1 MSLGFNRV
9 AHETAAAINDV
20 TKSHIHELTD
30 LHSIVDREDTPENY
44 ITTSLEKLA
53 FTMSDRASNAKK
65 ADKLLDE
72 WRDQVLEQNTEIPN
86 KVHHFHCMAH
96 VLLGFHNYM
105 CADLKAH
112 ESSIATEHGQL
123 GRDNLSVF
131 KFWSKKGTV
140 VERVL
145 RTLSDIFGPSCDH
158 HGVRGLWEAYCA
170 THGLKS
176 VIGNYKDNRFNAL
189 FQTAS
194 QIYLHREDFIT
205 VLQSINSPNL

>member
-1 MSLGFNRV
+1 MGGRSL
-9 AHETAAAINDV
+9 D
-20 TKSHIHELTD
+20 
-30 LHSIVDREDTPENY
+30 ENMY
-44 ITTSLEKLA
+44 YSPIYFFKRKT
-53 FTMSDRASNAKK
+53 
-65 ADKLLDE
+65 KLL
-72 WRDQVLEQNTEIPN
+72 Q
-86 KVHHFHCMAH
+86 
-96 VLLGFHNYM
+96 Y
-105 CADLKAH
+105 H

-131 KFWSKKGTV
+131 KFSSKKGTV

-145 RTLSDIFGPSCDH
+145 RTESDIFGPSGDH
-158 HGVRGLWEAYCA
+158 HGVRDLWEAYCA
-170 THGLKS
+170 RNGLKS